1 MTLPLAIVD
10 LGEAD
15 FTSGLTYVALS
26 RVRKLSDLLLEPFNW
41 KRYKSIGEG
50 TAAVNFRAEL
60 ARIDRLARGTRTRLS
75 RIDDSAV
82 ETER

>member
-1 MTLPLAIVD
+1 MSLAIID

-26 RVRKLSDLLLEPFNW
+26 RVRKLTDILLEPFNW
-41 KRYKSIGEG
+41 KRYESIGEG

-60 ARIDRLARGTRTRLS
+60 TRIDMLARGTRARLS
-75 RIDDSAV
+75 RIDDS
-82 ETER
+82 